1 MTATTTD
8 RDCNRV
14 AYYVTHADHT
24 DRCTQPEGHT
34 DPCWMLSPERMRPA
48 HRLPVATDEDP
59 FGIRRRGGKHRA
71 VAFVGAASGPNR
83 VDSELRRRLA
93 RSVVEA

>member
-1 MTATTTD
+1 MSDPTPD

-14 AYYVTHADHT
+14 AFYALHPDHT

-34 DPCWMLSPERMRPA
+34 VPCWLVAPERMRPK
-48 HRLPVATDEDP
+48 HRAPVATDTDP
-59 FGIRRRGGKHRA
+59 FGIRPRGGKHRA
-71 VAFVGAASGPNR
+71 FIGAASGPNR

-93 RSVVEA
+93 QTGAGW